1 MQNTQIYNVNQRVL
15 KFKKSHYFT
24 IDREWKTFD
33 TRFMSPRPKKYKN
46 PAQISLRIDLSQL
59 QEIDR
64 RRAKDGVTRSDFI
77 NAVLK
82 QYMEKNPK
90 GANNLSYPSVGPS
103 K

>member
-1 MQNTQIYNVNQRVL
+1 MA
-15 KFKKSHYFT
+15 
-24 IDREWKTFD
+24 
-33 TRFMSPRPKKYKN
+33 PRPRKYKN

-90 GANNLSYPSVGPS
+90 GSNKLNYPSNDLP